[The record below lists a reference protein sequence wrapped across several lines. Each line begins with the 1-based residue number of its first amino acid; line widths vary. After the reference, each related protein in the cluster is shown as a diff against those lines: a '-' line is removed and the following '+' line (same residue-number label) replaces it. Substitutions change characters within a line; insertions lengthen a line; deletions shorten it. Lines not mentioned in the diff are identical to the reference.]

1 MAILSRKE
9 KLAYGVGDFGANL
22 VFQSQITFLLYF
34 YTDVFGIS
42 AATAGIILL
51 SSRIVDAF
59 SDPIIGAISDRTESR
74 WGKYRPWI
82 LWTAP
87 PLAIAFVLCYTTP
100 KLSQSGKVVWAA
112 VTCTVLM
119 IVYAANNI
127 PYCALAG
134 VMTDDSSE
142 RTSLLSWRF
151 IFVMGAAFVVNTF
164 TIELVDRFGGGNKAI
179 GYRSAMGMWA
189 VIAAICFVISFAF
202 TRERISR
209 KHSNH
214 AAFRQVLSDLLYNG
228 PWVALFAMAV
238 LIHIQ
243 LAFRGSGMLYYF
255 KHFLIREDLFG
266 WFNGVGLAAAVIGV
280 LLSNPLAARLGKRT
294 AFQMCLLVS
303 AALLASFALLP
314 RDWVWGLFALQ
325 VAFQLAFGP
334 TIPLLWT
341 MMADVADYTEW
352 KTGRQCTALAFA
364 SIVFGMKLGLGI
376 GSWLCGEWLGFSG
389 YSSLPAQSPS
399 AVDGMVVLVS
409 ILPAIALVFGFLA
422 LFIYPINE
430 RLEQQVREDL
440 RERRDSGASAALG

>member
-1 MAILSRKE
+1 MAILTRKE
-9 KLAYGVGDFGANL
+9 KLAYGLGDFGANL
-22 VFQSQITFLLYF
+22 VFQSQITFLLFF

-42 AATAGIILL
+42 AATAGAILL

-100 KLSQSGKVVWAA
+100 ELSQSGKVVWAA

-151 IFVMGAAFVVNTF
+151 LFVMGAAFVVNTF
-164 TIELVDRFGGGNKAI
+164 TIELVERFGGGNRASGYRLAI
-179 GYRSAMGMWA
+179 GVWA
-189 VIAAICFVISFAF
+189 VLAATCFIITFAF
-202 TRERISR
+202 TRERISK
-209 KHSNH
+209 KHSDQ
-214 AAFRQVLSDLLYNG
+214 APFRQVLSDLLYNG
-228 PWVALFAMAV
+228 PWVALFAIAV

-243 LAFRGSGMLYYF
+243 LAFRGGGTLYYF
-255 KHFLIREDLFG
+255 KHFLNREDLFG

-280 LLSNPLAARLGKRT
+280 SLSNPLAARLGKRM

-314 RDWVWGLFALQ
+314 RDWVWGLFVLQ
-325 VAFQLAFGP
+325 VLFQLAFAP

-341 MMADVADYTEW
+341 MMADVADYTQW

-376 GSWLCGEWLGFSG
+376 GSWLCGEWLGLAG
-389 YSSLPAQSPS
+389 YSSLATQPPS
-399 AVDGMVVLVS
+399 AVQGIVMLISV
-409 ILPAIALVFGFLA
+409 LPAIALVLGFVA

-430 RLEQQVREDL
+430 RLEQEMREAL
-440 RERRDSGASAALG
+440 RERRESSI

>member
-1 MAILSRKE
+1 MAMLSQRE
-9 KLAYGVGDFGANL
+9 KLAYGLGDFGANL
-22 VFQSQITFLLYF
+22 VFQSQITFLLFF
-34 YTDVFGIS
+34 YTEVFGIS
-42 AATAGIILL
+42 AATAGTILL

-59 SDPIIGAISDRTESR
+59 SDPVIGAISDRTESR
-74 WGKYRPWI
+74 WGKYRPWL
-82 LWTAP
+82 LWTAA

-100 KLSQSGKVVWAA
+100 QLSQSGKVVWAA

-119 IVYAANNI
+119 IFYAANNI

-151 IFVMGAAFVVNTF
+151 IFVMVAAFGVNTF
-164 TIELVDRFGGGNKAI
+164 TIELVKWFGGSDRASGF
-179 GYRSAMGMWA
+179 RSAMGMWA
-189 VIAAICFVISFAF
+189 VLAATCFMIAFAF
-202 TRERISR
+202 TRERIIK

-228 PWVALFAMAV
+228 PWVSLFAMAV

-243 LAFRGSGMLYYF
+243 LAFRGGGMLYYF
-255 KHFLIREDLFG
+255 KHFLNREDLFG
-266 WFNGVGLAAAVIGV
+266 WFNGVGFAAVVIGV
-280 LLSNPLAARLGKRT
+280 SLSTPLAARLGKRT

-303 AALLASFALLP
+303 TALLASFAFLP
-314 RDWVWGLFALQ
+314 RESVMALFALQ
-325 VAFQLAFGP
+325 ILFQLAFGP

-376 GSWLCGEWLGFSG
+376 GSWLCGEWLGMAG
-389 YSSLPAQSPS
+389 YSLLPTQSSS
-399 AVDGMVVLVS
+399 AVRGIVVLIS
-409 ILPAIALVFGFLA
+409 LLPAIALVLGFVA

-430 RLEQQVREDL
+430 RVEEQMREAL
-440 RERRDSGASAALG
+440 SERRETSG

>member
-1 MAILSRKE
+1 MDRSRPTLSVHE
-9 KLAYGVGDFGANL
+9 KLSYGLGDFGANL
-22 VFQSQITFLLYF
+22 VFQSQITFLLFF

-42 AATAGIILL
+42 AATAGTILL

-59 SDPIIGAISDRTESR
+59 SGPIIGAISDRTDSR
-74 WGKYRPWI
+74 WGKYRPWL
-82 LWTAP
+82 LWTAV

-100 KLSQSGKVVWAA
+100 EVSQSGKVVWAA

-151 IFVMGAAFVVNTF
+151 IFVMVAAFGVNTF
-164 TIELVDRFGGGNKAI
+164 TIELVKRFGGGDDASGFRSAI
-179 GYRSAMGMWA
+179 GTWA
-189 VIAAICFVISFAF
+189 VLAAGCFVITFAF
-202 TRERISR
+202 TRERIS
-209 KHSNH
+209 KKYSNH

-228 PWVALFAMAV
+228 PWVSLFAMAV
-238 LIHIQ
+238 LIHVQ
-243 LAFRGSGMLYYF
+243 LAFRGGGMLYYF
-255 KHFLIREDLFG
+255 KHFLNREDLFG
-266 WFNGVGLAAAVIGV
+266 WFNGIGLAAAVIGV
-280 LLSNPLAARLGKRT
+280 SLSNPLAARVGKRT

-303 AALLASFALLP
+303 AALLALFALLP
-314 RDWVWGLFALQ
+314 RDWVWGLFALH
-325 VAFQLAFGP
+325 VLFQLVFGP

-376 GSWLCGEWLGFSG
+376 GSWLGGEWLGLSG
-389 YSSLPAQSPS
+389 YSSLSTQSPS
-399 AVDGMVVLVS
+399 ALNGIVMLIS
-409 ILPAIALVFGFLA
+409 IFPAIALILGFIA
-422 LFIYPINE
+422 LFVYPINE
-430 RLEQQVREDL
+430 RLEQQMRQVL
-440 RERRDSGASAALG
+440 RERRETSS